1 MTVPANDFV
10 DSYINWLKSNI
21 QWKEINGFLE
31 ISTPF
36 LDRHN
41 DHLQIYVKEEGTK
54 YILTDD
60 GYILND
66 LMMSGCDLSSPN
78 RQNILQTITNSL
90 GVKVAGDNLMIE
102 ARPDNFPQKKHQ
114 LLQAM
119 LSVNDM
125 FMISQPRVSSLFLED
140 VEQFLDQN
148 EIRYIPSVQFT
159 GKSGFIHNF
168 EFVIPASKKKSER
181 LIKAINN
188 PTRDKTQTI
197 LFAWSDIREVRKK
210 NSSLYVFINDR
221 DHTLKPEVTGAFG
234 EYGVI
239 AVPWTKRE
247 EYKEEL
253 AA

>member
-1 MTVPANDFV
+1 MTIPANNFV
-10 DSYINWLKSNI
+10 ESYLNWLKSNI
-21 QWKEINGFLE
+21 KWKEINGFLE

-41 DHLQIYVKEEGTK
+41 DHLQIYVKEEGAK

-60 GYILND
+60 GYVLND
-66 LMMSGCDLSSPN
+66 LLMSGCDLSTPN
-78 RQNILQTITNSL
+78 RQNVLQTIINNL
-90 GVKVAGDNLMIE
+90 GVKVEGDNLIVE

-114 LLQAM
+114 LLQVM

-125 FMISQPRVSSLFLED
+125 FMISQPRVASLFLED
-140 VEQFLDQN
+140 VEQFLDEN
-148 EIRYIPSVQFT
+148 EIRYTPSVQFT

-168 EFVIPASKKKSER
+168 EFVIPASKKKAER

-197 LFAWSDIREVRKK
+197 LFAWSDIREARKK
-210 NSSLYVFINDR
+210 DSSLYVFINDNE
-221 DHTLKPEVTGAFG
+221 HTLKPEVTGAFG

-239 AVPWTKRE
+239 TVPWTKRE
-247 EYKEEL
+247 EFKDEL